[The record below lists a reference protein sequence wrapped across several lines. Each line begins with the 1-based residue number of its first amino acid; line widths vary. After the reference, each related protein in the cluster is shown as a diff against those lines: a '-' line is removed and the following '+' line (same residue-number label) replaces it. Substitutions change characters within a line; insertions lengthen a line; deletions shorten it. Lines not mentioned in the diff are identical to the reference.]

1 MPYESQF
8 VEFILHQKRP
18 FLLFLHKCIHA
29 NICWVVG
36 HCISIFVCWLL
47 FMFNDI
53 FWCLS
58 IRAQVQVVV
67 YPLAWLTRFAALS
80 PVHNSI
86 VEYTF
91 AAMLNCL
98 SCAHSHFDFKVNQ
111 SAYSCYLHAG
121 HVGKV
126 RLPDIARFSRW
137 NPRLFGQC
145 LLNWTK
151 CCRKPSN
158 CAKRNHG
165 TKQDMGSCKMSLL
178 PIHWLLGFS
187 SHSVSG

>member
-1 MPYESQF
+1 M
-8 VEFILHQKRP
+8 
-18 FLLFLHKCIHA
+18 
-29 NICWVVG
+29 
-36 HCISIFVCWLL
+36 
-47 FMFNDI
+47 
-53 FWCLS
+53 
-58 IRAQVQVVV
+58 VV

-165 TKQDMGSCKMSLL
+165 TKQDMGSCKMSRPFTNPLMR
-178 PIHWLLGFS
+178 I
-187 SHSVSG
+187 VSLQPLDPPGQAMIDTSCWD

>member
-1 MPYESQF
+1 MHTRIYFALSGI
-8 VEFILHQKRP
+8 VYSSLCLATVYVH
-18 FLLFLHKCIHA
+18 
-29 NICWVVG
+29 
-36 HCISIFVCWLL
+36 
-47 FMFNDI
+47 DI
-53 FWCLS
+53 FWCLL
-58 IRAQVQVVV
+58 IRGQVQVVV

-80 PVHNSI
+80 PVHNNI

-98 SCAHSHFDFKVNQ
+98 SCAHSHFDFKVDQ

-121 HVGKV
+121 HVGQV
-126 RLPDIARFSRW
+126 RLPDIASFSRW